1 MDENKKTPEEKME
14 VYAKMFSDYA
24 EVSDYYMKKEN
35 PEAFELRST
44 PDPNFGNLK
53 LFFYNFDC
61 RIQYKHQ
68 NLNRKTS
75 AEDDERN

>member
-44 PDPNFGNLK
+44 PDPNFGN
-53 LFFYNFDC
+53 F
-61 RIQYKHQ
+61 
-68 NLNRKTS
+68 
-75 AEDDERN
+75 

>member
-35 PEAFELRST
+35 PEAFELRSM
-44 PDPNFGNLK
+44 PDPNFGN
-53 LFFYNFDC
+53 F
-61 RIQYKHQ
+61 
-68 NLNRKTS
+68 
-75 AEDDERN
+75 